1 LAGHGLIL
9 DGKDSMKS
17 NRVGLKLGVA
27 FISLIIILLGVGFLG
42 LGRMGKMNDEIQDVV
57 DYRWQKVKL
66 AREALHYS
74 DLNNRITMQLFLMED
89 KQKIALLMDERA
101 RNTEKISL
109 LLKEIQRQAQTDK
122 ERALLADVWA
132 TRSPYV
138 NSYLRALDLLLKQNK
153 PQEARTAMVNVTL
166 PDLLAYHQAWEAFVE
181 FQGRQ
186 MDIEGDAAEVHYWL
200 GRQQVLGLIGLAVA
214 LAGFIAAFVTR
225 GMTREISNRQEAERE
240 LRKVQEG
247 LEIRVKERTAELE
260 SAHQKLLE
268 SSRLAGMAEV
278 ASGVLHNVG
287 NVLNSVNVSTN
298 VIAEKINQ
306 SPVANLCKAAEM
318 IESHRQDLASFL
330 TSDEKGRQL
339 PGYFSMVAKILS
351 SENSA
356 VLGELSTLAHGI
368 EHIKQIVQLQQDYAK
383 SSTMR
388 MPVKPATLFE
398 DALRINM
405 LSLERHGIAIVRE
418 IADVGIADIDKHK
431 TLQILINLISN
442 AKNAL
447 KAAHAN
453 GNDAPKLTLRLAEV
467 NADGKKSLQFEVIDN
482 GIGIPP
488 ENLSRIFLHG
498 FTTRAGG
505 HGFGLHSAANAARE
519 MQGNL
524 SCSSQGNGQGATF
537 TLDVPLISNQVMKS

>member
-1 LAGHGLIL
+1 
-9 DGKDSMKS
+9 
-17 NRVGLKLGVA
+17 
-27 FISLIIILLGVGFLG
+27 
-42 LGRMGKMNDEIQDVV
+42 
-57 DYRWQKVKL
+57 
-66 AREALHYS
+66 
-74 DLNNRITMQLFLMED
+74 MED

>member
-1 LAGHGLIL
+1 
-9 DGKDSMKS
+9 
-17 NRVGLKLGVA
+17 
-27 FISLIIILLGVGFLG
+27 
-42 LGRMGKMNDEIQDVV
+42 
-57 DYRWQKVKL
+57 
-66 AREALHYS
+66 
-74 DLNNRITMQLFLMED
+74 
-89 KQKIALLMDERA
+89 
-101 RNTEKISL
+101 
-109 LLKEIQRQAQTDK
+109 
-122 ERALLADVWA
+122 
-132 TRSPYV
+132 
-138 NSYLRALDLLLKQNK
+138 
-153 PQEARTAMVNVTL
+153 
-166 PDLLAYHQAWEAFVE
+166 
-181 FQGRQ
+181 
-186 MDIEGDAAEVHYWL
+186 
-200 GRQQVLGLIGLAVA
+200 
-214 LAGFIAAFVTR
+214 
-225 GMTREISNRQEAERE
+225 
-240 LRKVQEG
+240 
-247 LEIRVKERTAELE
+247 
-260 SAHQKLLE
+260 
-268 SSRLAGMAEV
+268 MAEV